1 MRSTSKAKD
10 PEEFMTNKLNTG
22 DLIDMMGAR
31 FEMVARMGSNQSD
44 TVLFRTR
51 MAPGR
56 LVPLHSHIDPECFY
70 LIDGRIEV
78 YLVDDA
84 PRWRVVDTGQS
95 FLVADGMKHA
105 VRNAADKTADIVLA
119 TNDRFA
125 SFLSEAGR
133 SVTSGSVFAP
143 PTSEDIQRL
152 TRVSQAYGY
161 WNASPAESAAI
172 TG

>member
-1 MRSTSKAKD
+1 
-10 PEEFMTNKLNTG
+10 MTNNLSTG
-22 DLIDMMGAR
+22 DSIDMMGAR
-31 FEMVARMGSNQSD
+31 FEMVARMGSNKSD

-78 YLVDDA
+78 FVVDDA
-84 PRWRVVDTGQS
+84 PRWRVIDTGQS
-95 FLVADGMKHA
+95 FLIADGVKHA

-119 TNDRFA
+119 TNNRFA

-133 SVTSGSVFAP
+133 SVILAQISRLHRRKTSN
-143 PTSEDIQRL
+143 D
-152 TRVSQAYGY
+152 
-161 WNASPAESAAI
+161 
-172 TG
+172 

>member
-1 MRSTSKAKD
+1 MS
-10 PEEFMTNKLNTG
+10 NNLNTG

-31 FEMVARMGSNQSD
+31 FEMVARMGAEQND

-51 MAPGR
+51 MSPGR

-70 LIDGRIEV
+70 VLDGQIEAFV
-78 YLVDDA
+78 VDDT
-84 PRWRVVDTGQS
+84 PMWRAVEAGKS
-95 FLVADGMKHA
+95 LLLADGVKHA
-105 VRNAADKTADIVLA
+105 VRNASEKTADIVLA
-119 TNDRFA
+119 TNNRFS

-133 SVTSGSVFAP
+133 SATPGAAFAP
-143 PTSEDIQRL
+143 PSPEDIQRVI
-152 TRVSQAYGY
+152 RVSQDYGY